1 MRFKNPYT
9 TIKQKIE
16 LLQRW
21 ILVHSYLYYELNDNV
36 VDDKT
41 YDNNAQ
47 QLMRYKKKYKADYN
61 NSRYYNIFYDYD
73 GSTGMHL
80 VDRLD
85 GELIEKIK
93 FDIRFLKKD

>member
-1 MRFKNPYT
+1 MRFKNPYI

-61 NSRYYNIFYDYD
+61 NSRYYSIFYDYD

-80 VDRLD
+80 IDRLD
-85 GELIEKIK
+85 SELIEKIK